1 MKKTLLLRILLASLV
16 LAACVPATPPAPE
29 PTPAPTE
36 VPAPTATPEP
46 SGPWW
51 QETVFYEIFVRS
63 FKDSDGDG
71 IGDFNGIT
79 QQLDYLKGL
88 GVRGIWLM
96 PIHPSP
102 SYHGYD
108 VTDYLAVNEDYGTL
122 DDFKN
127 MLAEA
132 HKRDIKIILDLV
144 LNHTSTQ
151 HPWFKK
157 ALQGD
162 PEYKQWYIWSDTD
175 PGFPGP
181 WNAKA
186 WHRASNGQYYY
197 AIFWDQMPD
206 LNYDHAPVREEVNK
220 ITAFWL
226 QEVGIDGF
234 RLDAIRY
241 LDEEGKVL
249 ADAPTTLAFLDEWG
263 AFVRNL
269 NPEAFTVGE
278 VWTSNST
285 VAKYTK
291 GQGLDSAFNFDLS
304 TYILRGLGEGNGTL
318 INFTL
323 EAMKRQFP
331 QQNVSNFLTNHD
343 INRAASYA
351 IGDDPL
357 GQGKAAAGLL
367 LTAPGIPFVYYGE
380 EIGMTGVKPDEKIR
394 TPMQWTSEP
403 KSGFTT
409 GTPWQAINTNYKT
422 INVAAQ
428 ASDANSLLEHYRRL
442 ILLRNENSALR
453 RGLTEVVKADA
464 KRLVAYLRTSE
475 DQTVL
480 VIINVDDQ
488 PATDYTLTLE
498 NGPLAGEY
506 TLSTLFG
513 EGNATPLTVSAA
525 GGFEAYTPLAEIPPY
540 AVLVFELTPKP

>member
-1 MKKTLLLRILLASLV
+1 MNKALFPCILLASLV
-16 LAACVPATPPAPE
+16 LAACVPATAPA
-29 PTPAPTE
+29 PTPAPTN
-36 VPAPTATPEP
+36 VLVPTATPEP

-79 QQLDYLKGL
+79 EQLDYLQGL

-108 VTDYLAVNEDYGTL
+108 VTDYLAVNEDYGTM

-132 HKRDIKIILDLV
+132 HKRDIKIIIDLV

-151 HPWFKK
+151 HPWFKQ

-175 PGFPGP
+175 PGFLGP

-186 WHRASNGQYYY
+186 WHRASNGQFYY

-241 LDEEGKVL
+241 LDEDGKAL

-263 AFVRNL
+263 AFVRSL

-304 TYILRGLGEGNGTL
+304 TYILRGLGEGNGAL

-323 EAMKRQFP
+323 DAMERQFP

-394 TPMQWTSEP
+394 TPMQWTGEP

-409 GTPWQAINTNYKT
+409 GTPWQSINSNYNI

-428 ASDANSLLEHYRRL
+428 AGDTTSLLEHYRRL
-442 ILLRNENSALR
+442 ILLRNENSALS
-453 RGLTEVVKADA
+453 RGLTEVVKADV

-488 PATDYTLTLE
+488 PVTSYTLTLE
-498 NGPLAGEY
+498 SGLLAGAY

-513 EGNATPLTVSAA
+513 EGTPTPLTVSAS